1 MNSILIVNQL
11 LRVKDNDLLIKA
23 MKNKGLFAYYF
34 LDHQPIEIG
43 SKTFPNKS
51 FVARKFELESL
62 HNLKVD
68 LERLN
73 IPLIIDQLG
82 SDHLATLIDCYSIES
97 LYSID
102 FATSND
108 RNFIDKAIKNAKI
121 EI

>member
-1 MNSILIVNQL
+1 
-11 LRVKDNDLLIKA
+11 

-34 LDHQPIEIG
+34 LDHQSIEIG

-51 FVARKFELESL
+51 FFARKFELESL

-73 IPLIIDQLG
+73 IPLIIDQVG
-82 SDHLATLIDCYSIES
+82 SDHLATLIDRYSIES

-102 FATSND
+102 FATSNE
-108 RNFIDKAIKNAKI
+108 RNLSIRLSKRQRST
-121 EI
+121 